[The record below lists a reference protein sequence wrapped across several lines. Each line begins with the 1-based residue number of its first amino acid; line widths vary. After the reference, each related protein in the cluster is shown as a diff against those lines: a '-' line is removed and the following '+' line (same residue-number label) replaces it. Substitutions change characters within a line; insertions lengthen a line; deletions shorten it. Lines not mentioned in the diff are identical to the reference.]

1 MEHIT
6 GSKKQRNMSE
16 NLKTVTEK
24 VEKLLDLM
32 DVEAEVN
39 VIEEDEAFVIA
50 IDAKD
55 NNALLIGKHG
65 NTLSALEYVIYILVS
80 KDLPEGKRVLI
91 EIGGYREE
99 RETYLADLA
108 GRLRD
113 EVVETGVEKS
123 VRGLKPW
130 ERRHIHMTLAE
141 DADVTTESTGEDR
154 DRVLIIKK
162 K

>member
-1 MEHIT
+1 ME
-6 GSKKQRNMSE
+6 E
-16 NLKTVTEK
+16 NLKTITEK
-24 VEKLLDLM
+24 IEKLLSLM
-32 DVEAEVN
+32 DIEATVT
-39 VIEEDEAFVIA
+39 VTAQDEAYVVS

-65 NTLSALEYVIYILVS
+65 NTLSALEYIIYILVS
-80 KDLPEGKRVLI
+80 KDLEEEKRILI
-91 EIGGYREE
+91 EVGGYREE
-99 RETYLADLA
+99 REAYLADLA

-113 EVVETGVEKS
+113 EVIETGVEKT

>member
-1 MEHIT
+1 ME
-6 GSKKQRNMSE
+6 K
-16 NLKTVTEK
+16 NLNKLTEK
-24 VEKLLDLM
+24 VEKLLALM
-32 DVEAEVN
+32 DIEAQVVVTSEAE
-39 VIEEDEAFVIA
+39 AYVIA

-65 NTLSALEYVIYILVS
+65 NTLSALEYIIYILVS
-80 KDLPEGKRVLI
+80 KDLEDEKRILI
-91 EIGGYREE
+91 EIGWYRQE
-99 RETYLADLA
+99 REAYLAELA

-113 EVVETGVEKS
+113 EVVETGIEKS

-130 ERRHIHMTLAE
+130 ERRHVHMTLAE
-141 DADVTTESTGEDR
+141 DKDVTTESTGEER

>member
-1 MEHIT
+1 ME
-6 GSKKQRNMSE
+6 K
-16 NLKTVTEK
+16 NLETITEK
-24 VEKLLDLM
+24 VKKLISLLE
-32 DVEAEVN
+32 VEADVT
-39 VIEEDEAFVIA
+39 VTSTDEAYVVA
-50 IDAKD
+50 IDAHD

-65 NTLSALEYVIYILVS
+65 NTLSALEYIIYILVA
-80 KDLPEGKRVLI
+80 KDLEDEKRILI

-99 RETYLADLA
+99 REAYLADLA

-113 EVVETGVEKS
+113 EVIESGVEKS

-130 ERRHIHMTLAE
+130 ERRHVHMTLA
-141 DADVTTESTGEDR
+141 DDKDVTTESTGEER